1 MDKLTGMEYMTK
13 DATEL
18 RMHPEFS
25 PHAFRVILAIS
36 KMSTEEIEQINLIEG
51 KNDGRR
57 KSRR

>member
-1 MDKLTGMEYMTK
+1 MDGLTGMDYMTK

-36 KMSTEEIEQINLIEG
+36 KMSTEEIEQINVIKEKPRG
-51 KNDGRR
+51 R